1 MVPMVRHLDV
11 SYTPLTTTASGRG
24 ALYTMAEQRLRT
36 GKPFIC
42 DTCTCG
48 TRCVTS
54 STNYKNTG
62 AGTLN
67 RPSYLVIL
75 FYVWRTFMDSA
86 TLTLFFRHS
95 PHSAVEE
102 RGGTAKKS
110 TGLGQRSEKNFFN
123 SVVGPRNSVHSVHA
137 FDVDRGVSTGDE
149 A

>member
-1 MVPMVRHLDV
+1 
-11 SYTPLTTTASGRG
+11 
-24 ALYTMAEQRLRT
+24 
-36 GKPFIC
+36 
-42 DTCTCG
+42 
-48 TRCVTS
+48 
-54 STNYKNTG
+54 
-62 AGTLN
+62 
-67 RPSYLVIL
+67 
-75 FYVWRTFMDSA
+75 MDSA

-123 SVVGPRNSVHSVHA
+123 SVVGPRNSVHSVHSVHA